1 MVLCPSVHIITSLC
15 YKNGPLFSLFYFF
28 FSYFRALLRVN
39 DDQDPGRRVYTHF
52 GAETAPARPLPRFPE
67 NDSFFCIVLF
77 PPDAKTTY
85 VGRDSDSGPFGT
97 IGFFSIIFV
106 PYAHTI
112 LYDFTVRRRGT
123 KNKTKKKKNASD
135 HHTRIR
141 RKILLQI
148 DTAVLKIYIICE
160 LSAKWWHTTHC
171 PRCPFNGHAHSVI
184 SSNNKNTQY
193 YIMYRL
199 IEFNEDPHPYNLIVS
214 RYVILSCALIDG
226 ALPLCGAWQGVF

>member
-97 IGFFSIIFV
+97 IGFFPSFLS
-106 PYAHTI
+106 HTHTLFYTI
-112 LYDFTVRRRGT
+112 SPFDDEGPKT
-123 KNKTKKKKNASD
+123 KPKKKK
-135 HHTRIR
+135 TPRTI
-141 RKILLQI
+141 
-148 DTAVLKIYIICE
+148 
-160 LSAKWWHTTHC
+160 THEYV
-171 PRCPFNGHAHSVI
+171 G
-184 SSNNKNTQY
+184 KY
-193 YIMYRL
+193 YCR
-199 IEFNEDPHPYNLIVS
+199 
-214 RYVILSCALIDG
+214 
-226 ALPLCGAWQGVF
+226 